1 MPSLWQVHHIGHLD
15 AEDLNLSGTKK
26 KYSKL
31 TSFANSKLAQVCT
44 PVAVIPNVLDLNSSL
59 HNYAVGAIVL
69 IKREQTFFVI
79 VTLQHAI

>member
-1 MPSLWQVHHIGHLD
+1 MWQVHHIGHLD

-26 KYSKL
+26 KHSKL

-44 PVAVIPNVLDLNSSL
+44 SVAVIPNVLNLNSSL
-59 HNYAVGAIVL
+59 HKYAVGAIVL

-79 VTLQHAI
+79 VTLQHVIT